1 MNKYIVFLA
10 LLATLLIVG
19 CKSEVT
25 IEEPAGTELVEEPF
39 EVTIEDIEDDGEDS
53 DEEETEEEVEI
64 EDDEGEVK
72 EDDMQDQAEDKMD
85 DMKDVFKDLR
95 DYITELKQRNGDFD
109 DAIAEAEQLQ
119 DSARDLREQAEMD
132 FEAGNYADAI
142 KNADIAID
150 IADKYVDIEEEDEE
164 QEE

>member
-53 DEEETEEEVEI
+53 DEEETEEEVEQKPEI
-64 EDDEGEVK
+64 KDDSQK
-72 EDDMQDQAEDKMD
+72 DQAQDKMD

-150 IADKYVDIEEEDEE
+150 IADKYVDIEEDQEEE